1 MAAFIRYTKN
11 IYGHILEA
19 QMKKYDTVIFDL
31 DGTLLNTL
39 EDLADAVNFVMRKNH
54 YPQRTIEEVRRFVGN
69 GIRRLMELAVPE
81 NISETEFEQVFEEFK
96 NYYTEHCQIK
106 TCAYDGV
113 MPLLKHLYENGY
125 AMAIV
130 SNKNHAAVCELNDI
144 YFKDY
149 IEVAIGQKDGI
160 RKKPAPDT
168 VVQALKELGKTK
180 ERAVYVGDSEVDF
193 ATAKNSGMDCVLVTW
208 GFRNLEELKEFQP
221 VAFVDTAEQLQMILE
236 QA

>member
-1 MAAFIRYTKN
+1 
-11 IYGHILEA
+11 
-19 QMKKYDTVIFDL
+19 MKQEEKDTVMEAFALGNIDIL
-31 DGTLLNTL
+31 VST
-39 EDLADAVNFVMRKNH
+39 VV
-54 YPQRTIEEVRRFVGN
+54 IEVGIDVGN
-69 GIRRLMELAVPE
+69 ATIMVIENCERFGLAQLHQLRGRVGRSSIQSYCVLIAKEYQERLKFLETCSDGFK
-81 NISETEFEQVFEEFK
+81 ISEE
-96 NYYTEHCQIK
+96 
-106 TCAYDGV
+106 D
-113 MPLLKHLYENGY
+113 
-125 AMAIV
+125 
-130 SNKNHAAVCELNDI
+130 
-144 YFKDY
+144 FKDY